1 MTCPLYIC
9 SESAKTVHVGRTVSV
24 RNRKGA
30 HYMSKINTGYSV
42 DCIVISG
49 DARMVATVICNG
61 IKVVEKQKL
70 TLVNEAEKRDYT
82 NKIGKELLTK
92 DSSRISGLKA
102 DIE

>member
-1 MTCPLYIC
+1 
-9 SESAKTVHVGRTVSV
+9 
-24 RNRKGA
+24 
-30 HYMSKINTGYSV
+30 MSKINTGYSV

-70 TLVNEAEKRDYT
+70 TLVDEAEKRDYT

-92 DSSRISGLKA
+92 ASSRIPGLKA
-102 DIE
+102 DIG